1 MQREGEAGRRYKD
14 MMGKEKSGLV
24 IHTGG
29 GAWIAKGLRLGLIS
43 YSE

>member
-29 GAWIAKGLRLGLIS
+29 GA
-43 YSE
+43 